1 MYFSMSVMV
10 QLCYVCV
17 FPRMANLWA
26 NIEIESNLQKM
37 KQSKF
42 VALHKVNVPQR

>member
-1 MYFSMSVMV
+1 MYFSLNVVV

-26 NIEIESNLQKM
+26 NTKIESNLQETQ
-37 KQSKF
+37 QSKF
-42 VALHKVNVPQR
+42 VALQAKIPQR